1 MKKVTLVVE
10 ITLDIPDDVDHELLH
25 LDNKLEDFIVAESG
39 CHIPEINVT
48 GYTTVNVMD
57 DSIEPPPAPFMED
70 FV

>member
-1 MKKVTLVVE
+1 MKKVTLTVE
-10 ITLDIPDDVDHELLH
+10 ITLDIPDDVEHDLLH

-48 GYTTVNVMD
+48 GYTTVNVIE
-57 DSIEPPPAPFMED
+57 DSEIPPAPFMED